1 MRTDRLALCGGQ
13 LSAYL
18 GRYNMRYVLLAAL
31 ASCAGPGLDT
41 VQLPLPTNGVDGAP
55 GLDGQAGVDGQD
67 GEAGTSGLNGK
78 SLISQSRAASNIE
91 CPASL
96 GTAVDIYLD
105 MDNSFTVSAGDQF
118 QSGLVACNGIAGTN
132 GANAV
137 ASVAGFGFTNTTACQ
152 DLGNNRSA
160 NKSSTTTDSIRIYP
174 NSTCQGSAINTL
186 GEGGDEIYYLSD
198 NIIYI
203 VEGNNSGTIAP
214 LTIRRVVFNL

>member
-1 MRTDRLALCGGQ
+1 MVLALLAGCGVPGQ
-13 LSAYL
+13 SI
-18 GRYNMRYVLLAAL
+18 
-31 ASCAGPGLDT
+31 S
-41 VQLPLPTNGVDGAP
+41 LPEPINGVDGQTGAQGQP
-55 GLDGQAGVDGQD
+55 GTNGQDGVDGAGGVD
-67 GEAGTSGLNGK
+67 GTNGSNGK
-78 SLISQSRAASNIE
+78 SLVSQSRAATNIE
-91 CPASL
+91 CASSL

-137 ASVAGFGFTNTTACQ
+137 ASVTGFGFTNTTACQ

-160 NKSSTTTDSIRIYP
+160 NKSSTTTDSVRIYP

-203 VEGNNSGTIAP
+203 IEGNNSGTIAP